1 MRFNKA
7 QREGLAKMADNIAT
21 ACTAGAIAAGLI
33 DRKIDALTFVLLGIL
48 GSCWCGL
55 DWSCDKEVTGVQV
68 EALIM
73 LIVITVFLGGL
84 AYFGT
89 RGNARKSA
97 GAAKQPEG
105 KSKPKSSLS
114 A

>member
-1 MRFNKA
+1 M
-7 QREGLAKMADNIAT
+7 QI
-21 ACTAGAIAAGLI
+21 
-33 DRKIDALTFVLLGIL
+33 
-48 GSCWCGL
+48 
-55 DWSCDKEVTGVQV
+55 

-84 AYFGT
+84 AYLGT